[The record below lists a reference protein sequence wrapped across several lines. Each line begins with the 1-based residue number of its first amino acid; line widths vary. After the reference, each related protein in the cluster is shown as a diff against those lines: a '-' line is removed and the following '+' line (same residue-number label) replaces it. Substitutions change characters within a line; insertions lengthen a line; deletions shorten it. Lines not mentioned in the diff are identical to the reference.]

1 MSETES
7 VVDPTPN
14 LPEAEPYESSSESGV
29 KSATPDLIIFD
40 DTALPVDNLS
50 SLIFE
55 NLGAQESI
63 NILRNDTI
71 DGANVDYSPVS
82 NLKKVAAAYNPKNM
96 LNVPGTLEQYFKN
109 FAIRLDTHV
118 PERGTGP
125 DGSIVYVDRN
135 NSDPLQKNRLVID
148 VVGMKT
154 NEQVEVEILNAGV
167 YLNDIMESMEES

>member
-1 MSETES
+1 MSDSENI
-7 VVDPTPN
+7 VDPTPN
-14 LPEAEPYESSSESGV
+14 LPEAVPYSSKSETGI

-63 NILRNDTI
+63 NIIRNDTI

-82 NLKKVAAAYNPKNM
+82 NLKRLAAVYNPKNM
-96 LNVPGTLEQYFKN
+96 MNVPGTLDQYFKN

-125 DGSIVYVDRN
+125 NGNIVYIDRN
-135 NSDPLQKNRLVID
+135 NQDPLQNNRLVID

-154 NEQVEVEILNAGV
+154 NEQVEIQILNAGV
-167 YLNDIMESMEES
+167 YLNDIMESTEES